1 MFLTLHF
8 WNHFFHNTTT
18 VKHGSLQCDSLQP
31 HQFLSYIETLL
42 NNNWYNLWGG
52 TRQVTR
58 VTTNE
63 EAQERQVT
71 RVATNEEAQD
81 NWRES
86 LQMRRHK
93 TSDESHYK
101 WGSTRKTSDESYYKW
116 GGTRQVMRV
125 TTNEEAQE
133 RQVMRVTTNEEAQDK
148 WRELLQGRR
157 TTYAACMSQNSNLG
171 AIEVNLTICWIAAEN
186 FFASLTLTCDEN
198 VAG

>member
-1 MFLTLHF
+1 MRV
-8 WNHFFHNTTT
+8 TTDEEAQD
-18 VKHGSLQCDSLQP
+18 KWQESLQMRRHKKDKTRKTSDE
-31 HQFLSYIETLL
+31 SRYK
-42 NNNWYNLWGG
+42 WGG
-52 TRQVTR
+52 TRQVMR

-71 RVATNEEAQD
+71 RVTTNEEAQD
-81 NWRES
+81 KWWES

-116 GGTRQVMRV
+116 GST
-125 TTNEEAQE
+125 